1 MQFDCQRVYWS
12 IRVRVMTLLTKVSTE
27 GTGER
32 SCKKSWIAQSW
43 VAQGKPF
50 DDKSKRHTQFQ
61 LRDNVSKWRSFFFL
75 SQRSTSDVGEQSLSS
90 GACLSNCYFCSAEL
104 LVFPH
109 ELLPSIEVLTRNIS
123 FKKCTAI
130 LKHRILT
137 LQVKTCSYFKEH
149 ELSHFKKKLKYRH
162 LI

>member
-75 SQRSTSDVGEQSLSS
+75 SQRSTSDGEQSLSS

-109 ELLPSIEVLTRNIS
+109 ELLPSIEVLTRN
-123 FKKCTAI
+123 KRTAI
-130 LKHRILT
+130 LK
-137 LQVKTCSYFKEH
+137 Q
-149 ELSHFKKKLKYRH
+149 LSHLNSSSENLFVFQRART
-162 LI
+162 

>member
-1 MQFDCQRVYWS
+1 MNDRVKS
-12 IRVRVMTLLTKVSTE
+12 LGLRNLGSHKESHLTTSRN
-27 GTGER
+27 GTHNF
-32 SCKKSWIAQSW
+32 SY
-43 VAQGKPF
+43 V
-50 DDKSKRHTQFQ
+50 TTFQ
-61 LRDNVSKWRSFFFL
+61 NGAPFFFL

-149 ELSHFKKKLKYRH
+149 ELCHLKKKVSTLNLSIVLKFS
-162 LI
+162 LDS